1 MVDALVVFTRQ
12 IIQLLP
18 ILILFDMAVNVFRIF
33 SAGI

>member
-12 IIQLLP
+12 IIELP
-18 ILILFDMAVNVFRIF
+18 ILILFDMAVNEFRIF